1 MKGAYF
7 IAIPIIFGL
16 VIGFFLIADDSNIDQ
31 ESAIFT
37 KDKLLKNSPPIIGEK
52 NAKITILEFGD
63 YQCTFCHKFH
73 QQTLDDIKK
82 SYIDTG
88 VVNFTYKDLPVNG
101 AASVLA
107 AEAAFCAE
115 EQNKYWEYHN
125 MLFDN
130 WAGER
135 TGWVTDKSLLNFAK
149 ESNLD
154 INQFTECMKNHKYYQ
169 KVNENREFAK
179 SVGINATPSF
189 LIFSDDKLVRIIGAQ
204 PIEKFDDA
212 IQQIN

>member
-1 MKGAYF
+1 MKGLF
-7 IAIPIIFGL
+7 IIAIPIIVGICL
-16 VIGFFLIADDSNIDQ
+16 GFFLLDNSSTSEQKATL
-31 ESAIFT
+31 FT
-37 KDKLLKNSPPIIGEK
+37 KEKLLENSAPIIGNK

-73 QQTLDDIKK
+73 QQTLNDIKK
-82 SYIDTG
+82 SYISTG

-101 AASVLA
+101 TASVLA
-107 AEAAFCAE
+107 AEAAFCADD
-115 EQNKYWEYHN
+115 QGKYWEYHN

-169 KVNENREFAK
+169 KVNENQEFAK

-189 LIFSDDKLVRIIGAQ
+189 LIFSDDKLVRIIGAL
-204 PIEKFDDA
+204 PLERFDDA
-212 IQQIN
+212 IQQLR

>member
-73 QQTLDDIKK
+73 QQTLDDIK
-82 SYIDTG
+82 
-88 VVNFTYKDLPVNG
+88 L
-101 AASVLA
+101 
-107 AEAAFCAE
+107 
-115 EQNKYWEYHN
+115 
-125 MLFDN
+125 
-130 WAGER
+130 
-135 TGWVTDKSLLNFAK
+135 SL
-149 ESNLD
+149 
-154 INQFTECMKNHKYYQ
+154 IH
-169 KVNENREFAK
+169 
-179 SVGINATPSF
+179 I
-189 LIFSDDKLVRIIGAQ
+189 
-204 PIEKFDDA
+204 
-212 IQQIN
+212 

>member
-1 MKGAYF
+1 LKGLFF
-7 IAIPIIFGL
+7 IAIPIIVGICL
-16 VIGFFLIADDSNIDQ
+16 GFFLLDNSSTSEQKATL
-31 ESAIFT
+31 FT
-37 KDKLLKNSPPIIGEK
+37 KEKLLENSAPIIGNK

-73 QQTLDDIKK
+73 QQTLNDIKK
-82 SYIDTG
+82 SYISTG

-101 AASVLA
+101 TASVLA
-107 AEAAFCAE
+107 AEAAFCADD
-115 EQNKYWEYHN
+115 QGKYWEYHN

-169 KVNENREFAK
+169 KVNENQEFAK

-204 PIEKFDDA
+204 PLERFDDA
-212 IQQIN
+212 IQQLG

>member
-1 MKGAYF
+1 MKGLFF
-7 IAIPIIFGL
+7 IAIPIIVGICL
-16 VIGFFLIADDSNIDQ
+16 GFFLLDNSSTSEQKATL
-31 ESAIFT
+31 FT
-37 KDKLLKNSPPIIGEK
+37 KEKLLENSAPIIGNK

-73 QQTLDDIKK
+73 QQTLNDIKK
-82 SYIDTG
+82 SYINTG
-88 VVNFTYKDLPVNG
+88 IVNFTYKDLPVNG
-101 AASVLA
+101 AASILA

-115 EQNKYWEYHN
+115 DQNKYWEYHN

-169 KVNENREFAK
+169 KVNENQEFAK

-204 PIEKFDDA
+204 QIEKFDDA
-212 IQQIN
+212 IQQLR

>member
-88 VVNFTYKDLPVNG
+88 IVNFTYKDLPVNG

-135 TGWVTDKSLLNFAK
+135 TGWVTDNSLLNFAK
-149 ESNLD
+149 QSNLD
-154 INQFTECMKNHKYYQ
+154 INQFTECMKNHKYQQ
-169 KVNENREFAK
+169 KVIEKQEFAK

-204 PIEKFDDA
+204 PIEKFDDV

>member
-37 KDKLLKNSPPIIGEK
+37 KDKLLKNSPPIIGKE

-154 INQFTECMKNHKYYQ
+154 INQFMECMKNHKYYQ
-169 KVNENREFAK
+169 KVNENQEFAK

-204 PIEKFDDA
+204 QIEKFDDA
-212 IQQIN
+212 IQQLR

>member
-7 IAIPIIFGL
+7 ITIPIILGL
-16 VIGFFLIADDSNIDQ
+16 VIGFFLITDDTNIDQ

-82 SYIDTG
+82 SYINTG
-88 VVNFTYKDLPVNG
+88 MVNFTYKDLPVNG

-107 AEAAFCAE
+107 AEAAFCADD
-115 EQNKYWEYHN
+115 QGKYWEYHN

-169 KVNENREFAK
+169 KVNENQEFAK

-204 PIEKFDDA
+204 PLEKFDDA

>member
-16 VIGFFLIADDSNIDQ
+16 VIGFFLIDDDSNIDQ

-154 INQFTECMKNHKYYQ
+154 INQFMECMKNHKYYQ
-169 KVNENREFAK
+169 KVNENQEFAK

-204 PIEKFDDA
+204 QIEKFDDA
-212 IQQIN
+212 IQQLR

>member
-1 MKGAYF
+1 MKGLFF
-7 IAIPIIFGL
+7 IAIPIIVGICL
-16 VIGFFLIADDSNIDQ
+16 GFFLLDNSSTSEQKATL
-31 ESAIFT
+31 FT
-37 KDKLLKNSPPIIGEK
+37 KEKLLENSAPIIGNK

-73 QQTLDDIKK
+73 QQTLNDIKK
-82 SYIDTG
+82 SYINTG
-88 VVNFTYKDLPVNG
+88 IVNFTYKDLPVNG
-101 AASVLA
+101 TASVLA
-107 AEAAFCAE
+107 AEAAFCADD
-115 EQNKYWEYHN
+115 QGKYWEYHN

-169 KVNENREFAK
+169 KVNENQEFAK

-204 PIEKFDDA
+204 PLEKFDDA

>member
-1 MKGAYF
+1 MKGLF
-7 IAIPIIFGL
+7 FSAIPIIVGICL
-16 VIGFFLIADDSNIDQ
+16 GFFLLDNSSTSEQKATL
-31 ESAIFT
+31 FT
-37 KDKLLKNSPPIIGEK
+37 KEKLLENSAPIIGNK

-73 QQTLDDIKK
+73 QQTLNDIKK
-82 SYIDTG
+82 SYISTG

-101 AASVLA
+101 TASVLA
-107 AEAAFCAE
+107 AEAAFCADD
-115 EQNKYWEYHN
+115 QGKYWEYHN

-154 INQFTECMKNHKYYQ
+154 INQFMECMKNHKYYQ
-169 KVNENREFAK
+169 KVNENQEFAK

-204 PIEKFDDA
+204 PLERFDDA
-212 IQQIN
+212 IQQLG

>member
-1 MKGAYF
+1 MKGLFF
-7 IAIPIIFGL
+7 IAIPIIVGICL
-16 VIGFFLIADDSNIDQ
+16 GFFLLDNSSTSEQKATL
-31 ESAIFT
+31 FT
-37 KDKLLKNSPPIIGEK
+37 KEKLLENSAPIIGNK

-73 QQTLDDIKK
+73 QQTLNDIKK
-82 SYIDTG
+82 SYISTG

-101 AASVLA
+101 TASVLA
-107 AEAAFCAE
+107 AEAAFCADD
-115 EQNKYWEYHN
+115 QGKYWEYHN

-169 KVNENREFAK
+169 KVNENQEFAK

-189 LIFSDDKLVRIIGAQ
+189 LIFSDDKLVRIIGAL
-204 PIEKFDDA
+204 PLERFDDA
-212 IQQIN
+212 IQQLR

>member
-16 VIGFFLIADDSNIDQ
+16 VIGFFLITDDDNIDQ

-88 VVNFTYKDLPVNG
+88 IVNFTYKDLPVNG

-135 TGWVTDKSLLNFAK
+135 TGWVTDNSLLNFAK
-149 ESNLD
+149 QSNLD
-154 INQFTECMKNHKYYQ
+154 IKQFTECMKNHKYQQ
-169 KVNENREFAK
+169 KVIESQEFAK

-204 PIEKFDDA
+204 PIEKFDDV

>member
-1 MKGAYF
+1 MLKLQYLSLGT
-7 IAIPIIFGL
+7 INVHS
-16 VIGFFLIADDSNIDQ
+16 VI
-31 ESAIFT
+31 
-37 KDKLLKNSPPIIGEK
+37 
-52 NAKITILEFGD
+52 
-63 YQCTFCHKFH
+63 KFH

-88 VVNFTYKDLPVNG
+88 MVNFTYKDLPVNG
-101 AASVLA
+101 AASILA

-135 TGWVTDKSLLNFAK
+135 TGWVTDNSLLNFAK
-149 ESNLD
+149 QSNLD
-154 INQFTECMKNHKYYQ
+154 INQFTECMKNHKYQQ
-169 KVNENREFAK
+169 KVIENQEFAK

-204 PIEKFDDA
+204 PLEKFDDA

>member
-7 IAIPIIFGL
+7 ITIPIILGL
-16 VIGFFLIADDSNIDQ
+16 VIGFFLISDDTNIDQ

-52 NAKITILEFGD
+52 TANITILEFGD

-73 QQTLDDIKK
+73 QETLADIKK
-82 SYIDTG
+82 LYITTG
-88 VVNFTYKDLPVNG
+88 IVNFTYKDLPVNG
-101 AASVLA
+101 VASILA

-115 EQNKYWEYHN
+115 DQNKYWEYHN
-125 MLFDN
+125 ILFDN
-130 WAGER
+130 WGGER
-135 TGWVTDKSLLNFAK
+135 TGWITDNSLLNFAK
-149 ESNLD
+149 QSNLD
-154 INQFTECMKNHKYYQ
+154 INQFTQCMKNHKYHQ
-169 KVNENREFAK
+169 KVIENQQFAK

-204 PIEKFDDA
+204 PLEKFDDA